1 MMDEYLNQE
10 IKVIITEFPE
20 IEGILD
26 EFEIGCGPCMVGT
39 CLLKDIVDIHNLE
52 SEMEWEMMNRIAQV
66 IYPDKEIKI
75 PKVEKTEQIEKKLKY
90 SPPMSTLVNEHKL
103 ILRMIALIPYVLKVL
118 DDEDDFQL
126 ILDSLDFIR
135 YYADKYHHAKEED
148 VLFKYFD
155 ENLEI
160 VKVMHEDHTK
170 ARKLVRETLTAVENE
185 DKDEVKRNLVSY
197 GEILM
202 QHIKRE
208 DEILYPW
215 MDRELTMTQTGELY
229 SKFNEIAD
237 ELQET
242 SEKYELFVS
251 DLESRFSE
259 KEEMQ

>member
-10 IKVIITEFPE
+10 IKEIITKFPE

-52 SEMEWEMMNRIAQV
+52 SEMERELMSKIAQV

-75 PKVEKTEQIEKKLKY
+75 PETKRIVKTEKLIY
-90 SPPMSTLVNEHKL
+90 SPPMSTLVKEHKL
-103 ILRMIALIPYVLKVL
+103 ILRMIALIPQVLRVL
-118 DDEDDFQL
+118 DDDDDFQL

-160 VKVMHEDHTK
+160 IKVMHEDHTK
-170 ARKLVRETLTAVENE
+170 ARGLVREMLTAAENGN
-185 DKDEVKRNLVSY
+185 KDIIKRNLSSY
-197 GEILM
+197 AETLL

-215 MDRELTMTQTGELY
+215 MDRELSMTQTGELY

-237 ELQET
+237 ELRET

-251 DLESRFSE
+251 DLERRFSE
-259 KEEMQ
+259 KEEMK

>member
-10 IKVIITEFPE
+10 IKEIITKFPE
-20 IEGILD
+20 IESILD
-26 EFEIGCGPCMVGT
+26 EYEIGCGPCMVGT

-52 SEMEWEMMNRIAQV
+52 SEMEREMMNRIAQI

-75 PKVEKTEQIEKKLKY
+75 PELKKPVQIEKKLMY

-103 ILRMIALIPYVLKVL
+103 ILRMIALIPHVLRVL

-135 YYADKYHHAKEED
+135 YYADKYHHEKEED

-155 ENLEI
+155 EDLEI

-170 ARKLVRETLTAVENE
+170 ARRLVRETLIAVENE
-185 DKDEVKRNLVSY
+185 DKDEIKKNLVSY
-197 GEILM
+197 RETLL

-237 ELQET
+237 ELRET

-251 DLESRFSE
+251 GLESRFSSLE
-259 KEEMQ
+259 VIK